1 MFFFCQFLWQIN
13 FILFLRTNDQ
23 QLKEEEMKKKLDLP
37 EKQKDE
43 EKKKQV
49 EANLEALYESKKSL
63 EDFDKEIEVKEKNA
77 RKALEVAQ
85 GLLKHGMESL
95 VTAKRDVTALRVARV
110 MIQSPHKKMAEVKQ
124 QLKNLHE
131 QKNVSAK
138 EKLSCGL
145 VGRWSSRIN
154 LVMYCCNISSVLS
167 C

>member
-13 FILFLRTNDQ
+13 FILFLRINDQ
-23 QLKEEEMKKKLDLP
+23 QLKEEEMKKILLDLP

-63 EDFDKEIEVKEKNA
+63 EDFDKKIEVKEKNA
-77 RKALEVAQ
+77 RKALEVVQ

-131 QKNVSAK
+131 
-138 EKLSCGL
+138 EKKYICKRKTEL
-145 VGRWSSRIN
+145 WSSWEVELKN
-154 LVMYCCNISSVLS
+154 KFSYVLL
-167 C
+167 

>member
-1 MFFFCQFLWQIN
+1 MLVFFCQFLWQIN
-13 FILFLRTNDQ
+13 FILFLRINDQ
-23 QLKEEEMKKKLDLP
+23 QLKEEEMKKILLDLP

-49 EANLEALYESKKSL
+49 EANLEALYEIKKSL
-63 EDFDKEIEVKEKNA
+63 EDFDKKIEVKEKNA

-131 QKNVSAK
+131 
-138 EKLSCGL
+138 EKKCICKRKTEL
-145 VGRWSSRIN
+145 WSSWEVELKN
-154 LVMYCCNISSVLS
+154 KFSYVLL
-167 C
+167 

>member
-13 FILFLRTNDQ
+13 FILFLRINDQ

-131 QKNVSAK
+131 
-138 EKLSCGL
+138 EKKCICKRKTEL
-145 VGRWSSRIN
+145 WSSWEMELKN
-154 LVMYCCNISSVLS
+154 KFSYVLL
-167 C
+167 